1 MNIRTA
7 PVGALSID
15 ELVIAN
21 AYLCVL
27 ADRIHE
33 NGHDVPSVVKDE
45 ARAVQRE
52 LTERLRDDKERRLQV
67 LKSRKEALLTVPERR
82 KAVEAEIDALESEL
96 GSNGN
101 GKRTRPARK

>member
-7 PVGALSID
+7 PVGILSID

-21 AYLCVL
+21 AYLGVL

-45 ARAVQRE
+45 AKAVQRE

-67 LKSRKEALLTVPERR
+67 LRSRKEALLTLPERR
-82 KAVEAEIDALESEL
+82 KAVEEEIAALETEL
-96 GSNGN
+96 NGN
-101 GKRTRPARK
+101 GNKVKARARK